1 MLNEIY
7 LDWDYFDL
15 QGPDSGK
22 GLGLG
27 VGEAIERKLRGYK
40 DKVYNRAKGPIR
52 PALSIS
58 VA

>member
-15 QGPDSGK
+15 LGPDSGK
-22 GLGLG
+22 GLG

-40 DKVYNRAKGPIR
+40 DKVYNRAKEPIR
-52 PALSIS
+52 PALSVS

>member
-15 QGPDSGK
+15 LGPDSGK
-22 GLGLG
+22 GLG
-27 VGEAIERKLRGYK
+27 VGEAIERRLRGYK

-52 PALSIS
+52 PALSVS